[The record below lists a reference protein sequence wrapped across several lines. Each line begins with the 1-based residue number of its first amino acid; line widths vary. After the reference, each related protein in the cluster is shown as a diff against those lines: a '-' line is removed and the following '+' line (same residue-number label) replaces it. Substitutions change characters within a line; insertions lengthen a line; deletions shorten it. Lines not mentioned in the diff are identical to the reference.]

1 MMSFIYLFTSPLEL
15 VYTPWFVVLCTI
27 LLVGL
32 ITFFITKN
40 KTYNNDYVTT
50 EATTFSLSAA
60 RIMLLL
66 GALMPAITGFLYSLI
81 INELDTTLYINL
93 AFGLA
98 CFVVYLMSFSVSF
111 VLNNPNLFIK
121 LFYCLFVLITLTN
134 NYVSHI
140 HPFYFSAMLIAIGIA
155 TIIIDRVQP
164 FLYFALTIILCVCM
178 VAFITTNPVV
188 PSFVFIICVLCQ
200 ILVVYAMILV
210 KLTLSDKLMFADD
223 VLSNGNSIVLA
234 ANTKGDIVY
243 VSKSIKNQLGYT
255 EEEVM
260 GQGWWK
266 IRSANPEENTK
277 EQTNIVNVAH
287 EDVVTSK
294 VIAKDGS
301 TRWIK
306 WLNKRMSNGLVVG
319 IGSDV
324 TDQRLLEERY
334 QHMVETVADIIYTTN
349 FNGTFTYTNSA
360 VLAITGFSSADLI
373 GSNYIALIHPNW
385 KEPAAKF
392 YYNQVITK
400 TEKSYYEF
408 PIITKQNAEVWIGQ
422 TVTALI
428 NTETQRFEGFQTVA
442 RDITT
447 RVLAEQKLEENRKRL
462 EILAT
467 IVEKILAATTEEDM
481 LTKVL
486 LALQPVVNM
495 ATNYGIAMYNLEK
508 NIGVTTYIDINNESK
523 INTRTYNIANR
534 ARLEVLQKN
543 EIYSCNN
550 LPEKQELSAA
560 EGKWLNNGI
569 KTIVAIP
576 IFVNGTLYGAINLLH
591 NNANAFTT
599 NQITLLTDIANSIAV
614 NVSRIRYSD
623 IITEINN
630 DVTDNIAYATR
641 IQEAIIPPN
650 NYLTQYLPQSFLYL
664 QQRDKLGGDFYFA
677 TQHDEFTFLAVGDCT
692 GHGVSGALLT
702 ILSINYLAQAIN
714 QLNIVDPAL
723 IIEHLNNSVTQS
735 LNKNSVTMDDMR
747 DGLDLSMCVIDNKA
761 KAIFY
766 AGAMNSLYIVHN
778 NTLKEYKGTRM
789 PIGGI
794 IHDYKNNF
802 YETHAIPYV
811 EGMNLYLTTDGY
823 TDQFDPITRKKY
835 SKPRFKELLLAIAQL
850 PIEEQKNKVQQS
862 HNDWKRSVAQT
873 DDICVVGI
881 KL

>member
-1 MMSFIYLFTSPLEL
+1 MLFIRLLLSPPQFLS
-15 VYTPWFVVLCTI
+15 TPWLVMISII
-27 LLVGL
+27 LSVSLVA
-32 ITFFITKN
+32 FFINKN
-40 KTYNNDYVTT
+40 KTYNNDYVTS
-50 EATTFSLSAA
+50 EATSFSLGAA

-66 GALMPAITGFLYSLI
+66 GALMPALTGLVYCLI
-81 INELDTTLYINL
+81 INEIDTTLYVNVT
-93 AFGLA
+93 FGIV
-98 CFVVYLMSFSVSF
+98 CFAVYLMSFSIPF

-121 LFYCLFVLITLTN
+121 IFYCLFVLATLTN

-164 FLYFALTIILCVCM
+164 FLYFALAIIISACM
-178 VAFITTNPVV
+178 VAFITTAPIVSN
-188 PSFVFIICVLCQ
+188 FVFIICVLCQ
-200 ILVVYAMILV
+200 ITVVYAMILV

-234 ANTKGDIVY
+234 ANSKGEIVY
-243 VSKSIKNQLGYT
+243 VSKSIERQLGYT

-266 IRSANPEENTK
+266 IRSANTEENTQ
-277 EQTNIVNVAH
+277 EQKNIINVAH

-294 VIAKDGS
+294 IITKDGS

-324 TDQRLLEERY
+324 TEQRLLEERY
-334 QHMVETVADIIYTTN
+334 QHMVETASDIIYTTD

-360 VLAITGFSSADLI
+360 VLAITGFTATELI

-385 KEPAAKF
+385 KEAAAKF
-392 YYNQVITK
+392 YYNQVINK

-408 PIITKQNAEVWIGQ
+408 PIVTKQNKEVWIGQ

-428 NTETQRFEGFQTVA
+428 NVETQRFEGFQTVA

-447 RVLAEQKLEENRKRL
+447 RVLAEHKLEDNRKRL

-481 LTKVL
+481 LAKVL

-508 NIGVTTYIDINNESK
+508 NIGVTTYIDTNNESK
-523 INTRTYNIANR
+523 INTRTYNLANR
-534 ARLEVLQKN
+534 ARLETLQKN
-543 EIYSCNN
+543 ETYICNN
-550 LPEKQELSAA
+550 LVEKQELSVA
-560 EGKWLNNGI
+560 ETQWLTNGI

-591 NNANAFTT
+591 NNTNAF
-599 NQITLLTDIANSIAV
+599 NNMQISLLTEIANSIAV

-677 TQHDEFTFLAVGDCT
+677 TQHHEFTFLAVGDCT

-714 QLNIVDPAL
+714 ELNIVDPAL

-766 AGAMNSLYIVHN
+766 AGAMNSLYVVN
-778 NTLKEYKGTRM
+778 NNNLKEYKGTRM

-811 EGMNLYLTTDGY
+811 EGMSLYLTTDGY
-823 TDQFDPITRKKY
+823 TDQFDPITSKKY

-850 PIEEQKNKVQQS
+850 PIEEQKNKVHQS
-862 HNDWKRSVAQT
+862 HNEWKRSVAQT